1 MRSTQQAIAAGAL
14 CALVALGASGA
25 DPRPAPTA
33 NGIELPQGYK
43 DWRVIAVSD
52 RSDSNTLRAII
63 GNDIAVAAA
72 RAGRT
77 NPWPKGA
84 VIGKIVWKRAKDPL
98 WQPATVPGEIVHVE
112 FMLKDEAKYAA
123 TGNWGY
129 ARWRGMQL
137 EPHGKDAAGAAQECF
152 ACHGLAKGQ
161 DFVFTKPAALP

>member
-25 DPRPAPTA
+25 EPRPAPTA
-33 NGIELPQGYK
+33 NGIELPKGYK

-52 RSDSNTLRAII
+52 RSDNNTMRAII

-77 NPWPKGA
+77 NPWPEGA
-84 VIGKIVWKRAKDPL
+84 VIGKIVWKKAKDPL
-98 WQPATVPGEIVHVE
+98 WPPATVPGEIVHVE
-112 FMLKDEAKYAA
+112 FMLKDGAQYAA

-152 ACHGLAKGQ
+152 VCHGAAKGQ
-161 DFVFTKPAALP
+161 DFIFTRPAALP